1 MIKYLSWF
9 GTVVSITGAFCV
21 ASQVILCGYI
31 LFSLGSISWLI
42 VGFSKRDNALC
53 VLNGTFFVANLL
65 GLYNAVGTI

>member
-1 MIKYLSWF
+1 MIKYIAWF

-21 ASQVILCGYI
+21 ASQIILSGYI

-42 VGFSKRDNALC
+42 VGFLKRDNALC

-65 GLYNAVGTI
+65 GLYNAVSTI